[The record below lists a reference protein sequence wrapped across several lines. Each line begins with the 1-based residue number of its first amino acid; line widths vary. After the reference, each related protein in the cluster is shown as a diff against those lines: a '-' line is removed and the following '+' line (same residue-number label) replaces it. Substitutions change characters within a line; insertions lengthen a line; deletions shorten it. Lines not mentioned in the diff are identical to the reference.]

1 MNTKKKLRDIKVKL
15 ANLQLEIEDLMSKGI
30 DEPGVIDAII
40 ADISD
45 MTDEMVAA
53 KKQLVDLKKKKE
65 NKESTTENLFELY
78 NKIKDK

>member
-1 MNTKKKLRDIKVKL
+1 MNTKKKLRALKVKL
-15 ANLQLEIEDLMSKGI
+15 ANLQLEIEDLMSKGM

-78 NKIKDK
+78 KKIKDK

>member
-1 MNTKKKLRDIKVKL
+1 MNTRKKLKALKIKL

-45 MTDEMVAA
+45 MTEEMMNA
-53 KKQLVDLKKKKE
+53 KKQLVALKKHKKD
-65 NKESTTENLFELY
+65 KESTTEGLFELY

>member
-1 MNTKKKLRDIKVKL
+1 MNTRKKLKALKIKL
-15 ANLQLEIEDLMSKGI
+15 ANLQLEIEDLMSKGM

-45 MTDEMVAA
+45 MTEEMMNA
-53 KKQLVDLKKKKE
+53 KKQLIALKKRKKD
-65 NKESTTENLFELY
+65 KESTTEGLFELY

>member
-1 MNTKKKLRDIKVKL
+1 MNTKKKLRALKVKL

-65 NKESTTENLFELY
+65 NKESTTESLFELY

>member
-1 MNTKKKLRDIKVKL
+1 MNTKKKLRALKVKL
-15 ANLQLEIEDLMSKGI
+15 ANLQLEIEDLMSKGM

-53 KKQLVDLKKKKE
+53 KKQLVDFKKKKE
-65 NKESTTENLFELY
+65 DKESTTESLFELY

>member
-1 MNTKKKLRDIKVKL
+1 MNTKKKLRALKVKL

>member
-1 MNTKKKLRDIKVKL
+1 MNTKKKLRALKVKL
-15 ANLQLEIEDLMSKGI
+15 ANLQLEIEDLMSKGM

-45 MTDEMVAA
+45 MTDEMVVA

>member
-1 MNTKKKLRDIKVKL
+1 MNTKKKLRALKVKL
-15 ANLQLEIEDLMSKGI
+15 ANLQLEIEDLMSKGM